1 MYRYKNTTF
10 NKAALEGVNKEDFVK
25 RYAGDKNISFG
36 KGWCDAAWKAIQS
49 QKKAAEAKEKEAA
62 EKAK

>member
-10 NKAALEGVNKEDFVK
+10 SKVALDGMNKEEFVK
-25 RYAGDKNISFG
+25 TYAANKNIPFD
-36 KGWCDAAWKAIQS
+36 KGWCDAAWKAIQA